1 MGWGVWVFLVGAL
14 ILALL
19 GLLAVLRGWLFPWL
33 DRQVFRPRMAGAS
46 MLCMAVYLAIGGLA
60 LSSGLRWR
68 LGPLFGLPFLLAG
81 SMLTVL
87 SKAPSR
93 SERLRSEAGDLGGVP
108 RS

>member
-1 MGWGVWVFLVGAL
+1 VTWNVWANLVGAL
-14 ILALL
+14 VLVVL

-46 MLCMAVYLAIGGLA
+46 MLCMAVSLAIGGLA

-81 SMLTVL
+81 SMLALL

-93 SERLRSEAGDLGGVP
+93 SEWLRSEAGDLGGVP